1 MLPSFSAKKSTKN
14 TRNTK
19 LKKSHNLSL
28 VGTTLVIH
36 AHLILYYDHNQVGM
50 QATRGGETLFWW
62 HMSARLKMQE
72 WRLLSPSLVAVP
84 SAWVCPSFSL
94 PQPFPFCL
102 HFSSPCCKKPDLKRQ
117 QFLHSYMCFGML
129 FLQSAHFQGFL
140 CDSNHRWNP

>member
-28 VGTTLVIH
+28 VGTTPVIH

-62 HMSARLKMQE
+62 HMSARVKGRSGGCFLHH
-72 WRLLSPSLVAVP
+72 LLLCPQPGSAPAFHSPSPSL
-84 SAWVCPSFSL
+84 SASTSPL
-94 PQPFPFCL
+94 PAAKNL
-102 HFSSPCCKKPDLKRQ
+102 T
-117 QFLHSYMCFGML
+117 
-129 FLQSAHFQGFL
+129 
-140 CDSNHRWNP
+140 